1 MITVKVNNYIRKID
15 ELGRIVIPKEVRH
28 KLKIQENENIL
39 ITSDEQ
45 KIYIS
50 KYSYLENYLN
60 FIKELSE
67 TITEIY
73 KCGIEIKDR
82 DKTIIQIDPADNFIE
97 SEIILNSTVI
107 GKVKLYLDDTQNN
120 HKLLKLISKI
130 ISSYFNYS

>member
-60 FIKELSE
+60 FIKGLSE

-97 SEIILNSTVI
+97 SEIILNSIVI

-120 HKLLKLISKI
+120 QKLLKLISKI

>member
-1 MITVKVNNYIRKID
+1 MINVKINNYIRKID

-50 KYSYLENYLN
+50 KYSYLENYFN

-82 DKTIIQIDPADNFIE
+82 DKTIIQTNPSDNFIE
-97 SEIILNSTVI
+97 SEIILNSIVI

-120 HKLLKLISKI
+120 QKLLKLISNI

>member
-1 MITVKVNNYIRKID
+1 MINVKVNNYIRKID

-97 SEIILNSTVI
+97 SEIILNSIVI
-107 GKVKLYLDDTQNN
+107 GNVKLYLDDTQNN
-120 HKLLKLISKI
+120 QKLLKLISKI